1 METKSIL
8 AYEYVD
14 LSTGSGDPDEW
25 PYPDVYRK
33 YLIVGDLAD
42 KVLARVGKAEGIVSF
57 TQLEES
63 GGYSEYTQETDY
75 TFTVH
80 VNDEMVYQ
88 TENGFNTIEYDMNSL
103 DAAVEREGSYYYST
117 LYRFNEWLKE
127 GNDGTTE

>member
-42 KVLARVGKAEGIVSF
+42 KVLARVGKADGIVSF
-57 TQLEES
+57 TQLEVS

-80 VNDEMVYQ
+80 VNDELVY
-88 TENGFNTIEYDMNSL
+88 TTYSAYDSLEYQIDRL
-103 DAAVEREGSYYYST
+103 DKAVQEHYST
-117 LYRFNEWLKE
+117 LYHFNEWLKE